1 MILRGLVIMND
12 SSRAGSSFKEIGR
25 FRERISIRAIF
36 LLIGVFVF
44 DLTWRI
50 VPAIS
55 TPVGPTLVISGVDH
69 TRFLVGDESEVAY
82 LLSKLDDFT
91 APGSEEAGR
100 EDLGVE
106 KSASESQIQVSQGPE
121 LKLIGIFKSSDVFAV
136 IEQVSEGRDDQM
148 PLKARVGD
156 EIFGLRV
163 DEITQ
168 SSVTLIGPRGLVEV
182 IEIFGRNLSEANIT
196 GDGVS
201 P

>member
-1 MILRGLVIMND
+1 MIMNE
-12 SSRAGSSFKEIGR
+12 SSRAASSFKETGR
-25 FRERISIRAIF
+25 FRERISIRAIL
-36 LLIGVFVF
+36 LLIGVFIF
-44 DLTWRI
+44 DLTLRI

-55 TPVGPTLVISGVDH
+55 TPGSQKLVIGGVHH
-69 TRFLVGDESEVAY
+69 TRLLVGGESEAAY

-91 APGSEEAGR
+91 APGSEGLGR

-106 KSASESQIQVSQGPE
+106 KSASELQIQDIQGPG
-121 LKLIGIFKSSDVFAV
+121 LKLIGIFKSDDVFAV
-136 IEQVSEGRDDQM
+136 IEQVSEGRDDQV

-168 SSVTLIGPRGLVEV
+168 SSVTLIGPRGPVEV
-182 IEIFGRNLSEANIT
+182 IEIFGRNLSKENVT
-196 GDGVS
+196 GDGGS